1 MKLSEVCIE
10 RPVFAWVMTLVI
22 ILVGIVLGTRLPL
35 QRYPQFESPAVTI
48 ETTMQGAAPEIV
60 EAQITKKLEEAFA
73 GIEGIDFITSTSNS
87 EKSTI
92 TIFFRPGRDINE
104 AVNDIRDRISKE
116 RDDLPRDVREP
127 VITKARHD
135 EAAIMSLS
143 FWSDKMERNELF
155 DYVTQELQKDFE
167 SVPSVGRVEVF
178 GDGLF
183 VMNIY
188 IDPRKMASYGIAV
201 NDVVK
206 ALQGQNVEKP
216 GGRIVSKNREYLVTT
231 VANLERPEQF
241 ENMVVLAKNGRL
253 VRLKDIGRAEI
264 KSARARTRS
273 YFNGRRGVS
282 LTISKQSNANP
293 ISVARGI
300 KKEIETLKATRLP
313 DDVKVLVSYDSTLF
327 VERSL
332 NEVYHTIFE
341 AILLVTFVVL
351 VFLRSLSAA
360 IIPLVTIPISLV
372 GTLAFMYLF
381 GFSLNTFTLLAFV
394 LAVGL
399 VVDDA
404 IVVLENVHRYM
415 EQGCSRL
422 KAAVKGIREISFAVI
437 AMTLTLAAVYAP
449 VSLATG
455 MTGKLLS
462 EFAITLACSVILSG
476 FAALTLSPMMCAR
489 ILSLP
494 GAAVAEERGQSWF
507 RRMDEDLSK
516 ALAKW
521 LPVEKWM
528 ATLTEQYRGVLNA
541 ALNHRGLV
549 IGVALG
555 FAGMGYL
562 LFRTLPSQLFPKEDT
577 GLISIEGHAPQ
588 SATLEYTEKYIQELD
603 SLIAPI
609 EEVESRDISITNP
622 TFKAIITMKSR
633 QKRSSEEVAKEIREK
648 IRNITG
654 IDCQRV
660 QAGHSGGSSAASEIA
675 FVVRGDKSHKEL
687 RDLARQVGLEFKSS
701 GMPTQVLSAMS
712 NDTEDY
718 TVTILR
724 DKVLSLFIDPYTIA
738 DTIDA
743 LIRGRKTNT
752 FKKDNKL
759 YDVKIEVENES
770 RSTPQDILNI
780 HVKGGERGDKLIPLS
795 ELIQITPRSGPVDI
809 YHYNRTRAVQVTGVM
824 GPRYGIKD
832 GIKCVEEIRK
842 RTLPRGVIL
851 EFVGDTKKFL
861 QENQTMAMVF
871 GLAILFIYLVM
882 AAQFE
887 SWRDPIIILFS
898 VPLTIISAV
907 ITLAF
912 IRNGSFNMY
921 SNIGLI
927 TLVGLISK
935 HGILIVDFANKA
947 QIEGGVSV
955 RQAVVQAALTRLRP
969 VIMTTLAMVLGTLP
983 LAFARGAGAETR
995 WQLGWTVVGG
1005 MTMGTIFTLFIVPV
1019 FYTLISKVKKPLVIA
1034 DDETE
1039 DSSELGKKLGKSA
1052 SAQLSLKKQ
1061 KTTSKDFPGEPENV

>member
-10 RPVFAWVMTLVI
+10 RPVFAWVMTFVV
-22 ILVGIVLGTRLPL
+22 ILVGVVLGDRLTL
-35 QRYPQFESPAVTI
+35 RRYPEFESPAVTI
-48 ETTMQGAAPEIV
+48 ETIMQGAAPEIV

-73 GIEGIDFITSTSNS
+73 GIEGIDFITSSSNS

-92 TIFFRPGRDINE
+92 TIFFRPGRNIND

-135 EAAIMSLS
+135 EESIMSLS
-143 FWSDKMERNELF
+143 FWSDTMERNELF
-155 DYVTQELQKDFE
+155 DYVSQEVQKDFE
-167 SVPSVGRVEVF
+167 SVPGVGRVEVF

-183 VMNIY
+183 VMNLY

-201 NDVVK
+201 NDVVR
-206 ALQGQNVEKP
+206 AIQGQNIEKP

-231 VANLERPEQF
+231 TANLERPEQF
-241 ENMVVLAKNGRL
+241 ENTVVLSKNGRL

-264 KSARARTRS
+264 KSAKARTRS

-282 LTISKQSNANP
+282 LSISKQSNVNP
-293 ISVARGI
+293 ISVARGV
-300 KKEIETLKATRLP
+300 KKEIESLKATRLP
-313 DDVKVLVSYDSTLF
+313 DDIKVLVAYDSTLF

-332 NEVYHTIFE
+332 KEVYHTIFE

-351 VFLRSLSAA
+351 IFLRSLNAA
-360 IIPLVTIPISLV
+360 IIPLVTIPVSLI
-372 GTLAFMYLF
+372 GTLTFMYLF

-415 EQGCSRL
+415 EQGYSRL

-437 AMTLTLAAVYAP
+437 AMTLTLAAVYTP

-494 GAAVAEERGQSWF
+494 GDTVDKDEHMSWIK
-507 RRMDEDLSK
+507 RLDHQLSES
-516 ALAKW
+516 LSKW
-521 LPVEKWM
+521 LPVERWM
-528 ATLTEQYRGVLNA
+528 ALLTEKYHRALEV
-541 ALNHRGLV
+541 ALNHKLMV
-549 IGVALG
+549 IGIALG
-555 FAGMGYL
+555 FAGLGYL
-562 LFRTLPSQLFPKEDT
+562 LFMTLPSQLFPKEDT
-577 GLISIEGHAPQ
+577 GWIVIEGHAPQ
-588 SATLEYTEKYIQELD
+588 AATLEYTEKYIQELD
-603 SLIAPI
+603 ALIAPI
-609 EEVESRDISITNP
+609 PEVESRDISITNP
-622 TFKAIITMKSR
+622 SFKAIITMKSR
-633 QKRSSEEVAKEIREK
+633 QKRSSDEIAKEIKEK
-648 IRNITG
+648 IKDITG
-654 IDCQRV
+654 IDCQKI
-660 QAGHSGGSSAASEIA
+660 QAGISGGGTAASEVS
-675 FVVRGDKSHKEL
+675 FVVRGNKSHKEL
-687 RDLARQVGLEFKSS
+687 RDLARQVGIEFRSS
-701 GMPTQVLSAMS
+701 GMTTQVLTAS
-712 NDTEDY
+712 NQDTEDY

-809 YHYNRTRAVQVTGVM
+809 YHYNRTRSVQVTGTL

-832 GIKCVEEIRK
+832 GIRCVEEIRK
-842 RTLPRGVIL
+842 NVLPRDVIL

-861 QENQTMAMVF
+861 QENRVMAMVF
-871 GLAILFIYLVM
+871 SLAILFIYLVM

-887 SWRDPIIILFS
+887 SWRDPVIILLS

-907 ITLAF
+907 ITLAL
-912 IRNGSFNMY
+912 IQNGSFNMY

-927 TLVGLISK
+927 TLVGLITK

-947 QIEGGVSV
+947 QIDEGLSV
-955 RQAVVQAALTRLRP
+955 RKAVIQAALTRLRP

-1005 MTMGTIFTLFIVPV
+1005 MTMGTVFTLFIVPV

-1034 DDETE
+1034 DEDAETPARLTRTTK
-1039 DSSELGKKLGKSA
+1039 DSEKK
-1052 SAQLSLKKQ
+1052 
-1061 KTTSKDFPGEPENV
+1061 D